1 MCNHPLCAASPSPH
15 DDVHD
20 DVHDD
25 DDDDDD
31 DG

>member
-1 MCNHPLCAASPSPH
+1 MR
-15 DDVHD
+15 DDHD

-31 DG
+31 DDEKYDVTLRISAAF